1 MDDVSPNPDLLTLTP
16 TVSRV
21 LAHVCCCMFHNS
33 TEKVKSKA
41 YETNKNPQ
49 RMSLSMM
56 PGFSMYK
63 HIFKHHGHF
72 PQMDDELLL
81 SKSIQWFLYS
91 KTEQA
96 DGT

>member
-1 MDDVSPNPDLLTLTP
+1 
-16 TVSRV
+16 
-21 LAHVCCCMFHNS
+21 
-33 TEKVKSKA
+33 
-41 YETNKNPQ
+41 
-49 RMSLSMM
+49 MM
-56 PGFSMYK
+56 PGFFMYK

-81 SKSIQWFLYS
+81 SKSIQWFLYN

>member
-1 MDDVSPNPDLLTLTP
+1 
-16 TVSRV
+16 
-21 LAHVCCCMFHNS
+21 
-33 TEKVKSKA
+33 
-41 YETNKNPQ
+41 
-49 RMSLSMM
+49 MM

-81 SKSIQWFLYS
+81 SKSIQWFLYN

-96 DGT
+96 DGTWLQLQLWFRNKRFQSHSSDELLDN